1 MQKPPPPLL
10 DPRAGT
16 EILAHR
22 TPFEGL
28 DSRTLENIYARGSL
42 VTIPQ
47 HANIIVEGETSAGM
61 YIVLEGLAGV
71 YKSESDNRK
80 GNLIKT
86 ITKGDGFG
94 EMSLIDRAPRSA
106 TVSAEVDA
114 LLFYLSADQF
124 DALVDSDP
132 RLGLNLFR
140 NFANSM
146 SSRLRALNNDLI
158 VSQRQLWRLAFSRGD
173 LERLQR
179 PESA

>member
-1 MQKPPPPLL
+1 MQKPPEPLL

-16 EILAHR
+16 DILSHR

-28 DSRTLENIYARGSL
+28 DSATLEAIYARGSL
-42 VTIPQ
+42 VTIPK
-47 HANIIVEGETSAGM
+47 HSNVIVEGETSAGM

-106 TVSAEVDA
+106 TVTAEVDI

-124 DALVDSDP
+124 DQLVESDAV
-132 RLGLNLFR
+132 LGLHLFR

-146 SSRLRALNNDLI
+146 SGRLRSLNDDLI
-158 VSQRQLWRLAFSRGD
+158 VSQRQLWRVAFSRGD
-173 LERLQR
+173 LDLFQR
-179 PESA
+179 QES